1 MDVGELRAAREVKHQ
16 RLECDQR
23 SEAVQRV
30 HVGELRA
37 AAEMQRQGLER
48 SLARLRSSSTTDRL
62 RYKIL

>member
-37 AAEMQRQGLER
+37 VPEVQLQ
-48 SLARLRSSSTTDRL
+48 
-62 RYKIL
+62 